1 MDKIL
6 IRSTP
11 KIAPSLIS
19 LPDLDGAKTEDG
31 QGISQPEL
39 NQEGHFSKKGTLAPI
54 VQIGGLMIPE
64 ESVSSMTVWQQ
75 DLLPTISLTII
86 DNGSIFGAGLYPIA
100 DIIISVFIRSQNKKL
115 KSLSADFL
123 ITAVGSIPIPN
134 SNQTI
139 YNLIGELHVPKI
151 NGNFSRAYSKLTS
164 LEALKKVADELRL
177 GFADNQPENTNDR
190 MTWIM
195 PNYNYKSFI
204 SHVKKMAYRDDN
216 HFFDCFIDRYYTLNF
231 INVEKMFSQDPE
243 TDKGFLA
250 LEQNFIDKRRA
261 GEDREDDGSN
271 SEVDIILNNHRS
283 SVNSEFY
290 ISEFSVMGHH
300 GEVLANHGLRKHAYW
315 YDHGGNT
322 DPNKQ
327 DSVNFVDH
335 YIEPLQ
341 TPASNDGLA
350 PHTVNI
356 PDFRDGQSSTGVWKG
371 VRYSNAHPDYK
382 FAMLLND
389 HNLFETKKN
398 ELGIALP
405 GININVL
412 RGSRVAVMLYLERQ
426 DALTANSARNEP
438 ENRSKAAMELDRA
451 NDENTDNPTAQILDK
466 LLSGFYYV
474 SSIKYTYVDGKFQ
487 TDMILS
493 RRHWLLPRPKNKVS
507 L

>member
-11 KIAPSLIS
+11 KITPSLIS
-19 LPDLDGAKTEDG
+19 LPDLDGAKTADG
-31 QGISQPEL
+31 RNLSQPDF
-39 NQEGHFSKKGTLAPI
+39 NADGYVSKKGTLAPI
-54 VQIGGLMIPE
+54 VQIGGLMIPI
-64 ESVSSMTVWQQ
+64 ESVKSLTVWQQ
-75 DLLPTISLTII
+75 DLLPAISLTII
-86 DNGSIFGAGLYPIA
+86 DNGSIFGAGLYPIS
-100 DIIISVFIRSQNKKL
+100 DILVSVFIRSQNKKL
-115 KSLSADFL
+115 KSLSSDFL
-123 ITAVGSIPIPN
+123 ITSIGSIPLPN
-134 SNQTI
+134 SNQAI
-139 YNLIGELHVPKI
+139 YNLVGELHVPKI
-151 NGNFSRAYSKLTS
+151 NGNFSRSYSGLTS
-164 LEALKKVADELRL
+164 LEALKKVADELSL
-177 GFADNQPENTNDR
+177 GFADNQPENTSDR

-204 SHVKKMAYRDDN
+204 SHVKKMAYRDDSN
-216 HFFDCFIDRYYTLNF
+216 FFDCFIDRYYTLNF

-250 LEQNFIDKRRA
+250 LEQSFIDKRRA
-261 GEDREDDGSN
+261 GEDREEADAEN
-271 SEVDIILNNHRS
+271 QVDIILNNHRS

-315 YDHGGNT
+315 YDHGGNA
-322 DPNKQ
+322 DPNRQ
-327 DSVNFVDH
+327 DSVNFGDH

-341 TPASNDGLA
+341 TPASNNGLA
-350 PHTVNI
+350 PHTANI
-356 PDFRDGQSSTGVWKG
+356 PDFRDGISATGVWKG
-371 VRYSNAHPDYK
+371 VRYANAHPDYK
-382 FAMLLND
+382 FAMLLNE

-398 ELGIALP
+398 ELRIVLR

-412 RGSRVAVMLYLERQ
+412 RGSRVAVMIYLERQ
-426 DALTANSARNEP
+426 DALTANSARTEP
-438 ENRSKAAMELDRA
+438 LDRGTAAKELDRA
-451 NDENTDNPTAQILDK
+451 NDENSDNPTAQVLDK

-474 SSIKYTYVDGKFQ
+474 SSIKYSYMDGDFQ